1 VAALRLTGHSGV
13 NTKKGASMP
22 KGYMTAEGII
32 RRAIRFEED
41 AYTFYTGAS
50 KMVKLP
56 HVQDMLNELAGEEVK
71 HKERLEE
78 LLEGDTEQIIAAKQG
93 KIEDLKLADYLVAS
107 PLDEDA
113 TLQDVLIVAMQ
124 REKNSHDFYNLMAGL
139 ASEVAKELF
148 QFLAQEEL
156 GHKNKV
162 ETLYDEI
169 VYQEF

>member
-1 VAALRLTGHSGV
+1 
-13 NTKKGASMP
+13 MP
-22 KGYMTAEGII
+22 GEHMTVEGII

-41 AYTFYTGAS
+41 AYNFYTGAS
-50 KMVKLP
+50 EMVKLP

-78 LLEGDTEQIIAAKQG
+78 LLAGDTEQIVAAKQSQ
-93 KIEDLKLADYLVAS
+93 KIEDLKLADYLVAP

-113 TLQDVLIVAMQ
+113 TLQDVLLTAMQ
-124 REKNSHDFYNLMAGL
+124 REKNSHDFYNLMAGMA
-139 ASEVAKELF
+139 ASEAAKELF

-162 ETLYDEI
+162 EVLYDDI
-169 VYQEF
+169 VYKEF